1 MIEYNPKAWF
11 TFIFQFHRA
20 DTFRRLFPMMLC
32 IAAYCGLVEYVEV
45 QYFHLTDASRIR
57 NVSIVHTLLG
67 LALSMLLVFRTNTA
81 YDRWWEARKLWGSL
95 VNSSRSLSIQIAA
108 LIPDGAD
115 RTFLRDAIA
124 SFPAA
129 LKDHLR
135 ALPPEQRQPLPAGLM
150 TNAQGHVPSQIA
162 SAILTRL
169 MKAGLSPDLLL
180 LVNSEIRNY
189 SEVCGACERIRNT
202 PIPFSYSVFL
212 KKFIF
217 IYVMTM
223 PVSYSVT
230 LDWLVIPVVVLVFY
244 ALASLELIA
253 EEIENP
259 FGTDPNDL
267 PLESICE
274 TIRKSVTEILGDAA
288 AGAFRR
294 PVD

>member
-32 IAAYCGLVEYVEV
+32 IAAYCGLVEYV
-45 QYFHLTDASRIR
+45 
-57 NVSIVHTLLG
+57 
-67 LALSMLLVFRTNTA
+67 
-81 YDRWWEARKLWGSL
+81 
-95 VNSSRSLSIQIAA
+95 
-108 LIPDGAD
+108 
-115 RTFLRDAIA
+115 AIA

-150 TNAQGHVPSQIA
+150 TDARGHVPSQIA

-288 AGAFRR
+288 AGKPAEAR
-294 PVD
+294 PTIGSLGSLKVQRGQAHL

>member
-45 QYFHLTDASRIR
+45 QYFHLTDASRVR

-95 VNSSRSLSIQIAA
+95 VNSSRSLAIQIAA
-108 LIPDGAD
+108 LIPAGPD
-115 RTFLRDAIA
+115 RTFLC
-124 SFPAA
+124 SA
-129 LKDHLR
+129 LATYPVVLRDHLR
-135 ALPPEQRQPLPAGLM
+135 AVPPDRRDPLPAGLA
-150 TNAQGHVPSQIA
+150 TNPQGHVPSQVT

-169 MKAGLSPDLLL
+169 MQAGIGPDRLL
-180 LVNSEIRNY
+180 LVNPEVRNY
-189 SEVCGACERIRNT
+189 SDVCGACERIRNT

-274 TIRKSVTEILGDAA
+274 TIRKSVVEILA
-288 AGAFRR
+288 
-294 PVD
+294 

>member
-1 MIEYNPKAWF
+1 VNP
-11 TFIFQFHRA
+11 
-20 DTFRRLFPMMLC
+20 
-32 IAAYCGLVEYVEV
+32 EV
-45 QYFHLTDASRIR
+45 
-57 NVSIVHTLLG
+57 
-67 LALSMLLVFRTNTA
+67 
-81 YDRWWEARKLWGSL
+81 
-95 VNSSRSLSIQIAA
+95 
-108 LIPDGAD
+108 
-115 RTFLRDAIA
+115 
-124 SFPAA
+124 
-129 LKDHLR
+129 
-135 ALPPEQRQPLPAGLM
+135 
-150 TNAQGHVPSQIA
+150 
-162 SAILTRL
+162 
-169 MKAGLSPDLLL
+169 
-180 LVNSEIRNY
+180 RNY

-274 TIRKSVTEILGDAA
+274 TIRKSVTEILGDAV
-288 AGAFRR
+288 AGNPAEAR
-294 PVD
+294 PTIGSLA